1 MEDKNIKVVL
11 VEDEP
16 FWQKNIS
23 KYIEKEANNIDVVD
37 VVVCKE
43 EMLETLKKEPEIDV
57 VLLDL
62 NLTRANLDGIEIIEI
77 LSNQGIKTIA
87 LTSIVDEEVI
97 INSFESGA
105 INYINKSSIFD
116 IISAIHEAVEGRN
129 RIHSDASSALLT
141 RIKEEKKEK
150 KIRLLTS
157 SEQEIYT
164 LQQKGYSRKKIAE
177 SLFKSVETVK
187 KQIQS
192 IKKKLNA

>member
-1 MEDKNIKVVL
+1 MEDNKNIKVVL
-11 VEDEP
+11 VEDDP
-16 FWQKNIS
+16 FWQKNIA
-23 KYIEKEANNIDVVD
+23 KYIKKETDNIDVVD

-43 EMLETLKKEPEIDV
+43 EMLEVLKKEPEIDV
-57 VLLDL
+57 VLIDI

-116 IISAIHEAVEGRN
+116 IISAIQEAVEGRN
-129 RIHSDASSALLT
+129 RIHSDASQALLSK
-141 RIKEEKKEK
+141 IKEEK

-157 SEQEIYT
+157 SEQEIYN

-177 SLFKSVETVK
+177 TLFKSVETVK

>member
-16 FWQKNIS
+16 FWQDNIS
-23 KYIEKEANNIDVVD
+23 KYIEKETDNIVIVA

-43 EMLETLKKEPEIDV
+43 EMLEVLKKEHEIDI
-57 VLLDL
+57 VLMDL

-77 LSNQGIKTIA
+77 LSKQGIKTIA

-97 INSFESGA
+97 LKSFECGA

-116 IISAIHEAVEGRN
+116 IISSIQEAVEGRN
-129 RIHSDASSALLT
+129 RIHSDAAPALLS
-141 RIKEEKKEK
+141 KMKNEK

-157 SEQEIYT
+157 SEQEVYN
-164 LQQKGYSRKKIAE
+164 LKQKGYSKKNIAE
-177 SLFKSVETVK
+177 TLFKSVETVK
-187 KQIQS
+187 KHIQS
-192 IKKKLNA
+192 INKKLSV

>member
-23 KYIEKEANNIDVVD
+23 KYIKRETDNIDVVA

-43 EMLETLKKEPEIDV
+43 EMLEVLKKEPEIDV
-57 VLLDL
+57 VLLDI

-77 LSNQGIKTIA
+77 LSNHGIKTIA

-97 INSFESGA
+97 LKSFESGA

-116 IISAIHEAVEGRN
+116 IISAIQEAVEGRN
-129 RIHSDASSALLT
+129 RIHSDSSPALLSK
-141 RIKEEKKEK
+141 IKKEK

-157 SEQEIYT
+157 SEQEIYS
-164 LQQKGYSRKKIAE
+164 LQQKGYSKKKIAE
-177 SLFKSVETVK
+177 TLFKSVETVK
-187 KQIQS
+187 KQVQS
-192 IKKKLNA
+192 IKKKLNV

>member
-37 VVVCKE
+37 IVVCKE
-43 EMLETLKKEPEIDV
+43 EMLETLKREPEIDV

-77 LSNQGIKTIA
+77 LSNQAIKTIA

-129 RIHSDASSALLT
+129 RIHSDASRALLSK
-141 RIKEEKKEK
+141 IKKEK

-157 SEQEIYT
+157 SEQEIYS
-164 LQQKGYSRKKIAE
+164 LQQKGYSKKKIAE
-177 SLFKSVETVK
+177 TLFKSVETVK

-192 IKKKLNA
+192 IKKKINA